1 MVATTTP
8 TTTALAAPQDEDAQT
23 RMLWESQLACLLRI
37 AEMQT
42 NASADALGDFC
53 PPVWDGI
60 LCWGRASPGQ
70 LLTQRCPAYIIG
82 FHSQYNAS
90 RLCTDAG
97 QWYSRD
103 GNQTWTNFTQCAPS
117 PEATVLVS
125 LKDQY
130 EKHVEPYLPTLKCIS
145 EVGHTVSLVSLVV
158 AFLILVSFKKL
169 RCPRNVLHMHLF
181 ASFIMRA
188 FMSLLKDSLFVQG
201 LGMTTNLLMK
211 EEGDYFHSEHQTNW
225 PCRMFTS
232 LWQYCIMANYSWIL
246 MEGLYLHNLI
256 FMALFTDSSSITL
269 YIVLGWGLPAI
280 FVLPWTL
287 CRTILENTWCWTT
300 NDNTVVFLLIR
311 VPIIA
316 SVVVNFVLFI
326 NIVRVLLLKIKSSV
340 CEENKTYRKWAKST
354 LVLVPLFGVHY
365 MIFLG
370 LHLSTDTTVEIV
382 WLFCDQLFASFNG
395 FFLALL
401 YCFLNG
407 EVRAEAA
414 RAWGRWSCA
423 HALDEWHAPGARG
436 LFKRRGRPPRPARR
450 ASGYSGTCTT
460 DGSAPAA
467 SCKKRLATATG
478 ADVEPAG
485 GRATPGGRA
494 AGMARAALHGSYH
507 CADAD
512 ADADAVG
519 AGQCLPLDHQR
530 RSGVV

>member
-1 MVATTTP
+1 MIFITKAFFSLVSKCFLLLFLNYCSVDQSCTNVAVSSSECN
-8 TTTALAAPQDEDAQT
+8 LY
-23 RMLWESQLACLLRI
+23 RLRRDGCHNH
-37 AEMQT
+37 AHH
-42 NASADALGDFC
+42 NGKFC

-82 FHSQYNAS
+82 FHSQ
-90 RLCTDAG
+90 
-97 QWYSRD
+97 
-103 GNQTWTNFTQCAPS
+103 TWTNFTQCAPS

-125 LKDQY
+125 LEDQ
-130 EKHVEPYLPTLKCIS
+130 
-145 EVGHTVSLVSLVV
+145 
-158 AFLILVSFKKL
+158 KL

-269 YIVLGWGLPAI
+269 YIALGWGLPAI

-414 RAWGRWSCA
+414 RAWGRWACA
-423 HALDEWHAPGARG
+423 HALDKWHAPGARG
-436 LFKRRGRPPRPARR
+436 LFTRRGRPPRLARR

-460 DGSAPAA
+460 DGSAPAS

-478 ADVEPAG
+478 ADVST
-485 GRATPGGRA
+485 RA
-494 AGMARAALHGSYH
+494 
-507 CADAD
+507 
-512 ADADAVG
+512 
-519 AGQCLPLDHQR
+519 LPL
-530 RSGVV
+530 RSKVERD